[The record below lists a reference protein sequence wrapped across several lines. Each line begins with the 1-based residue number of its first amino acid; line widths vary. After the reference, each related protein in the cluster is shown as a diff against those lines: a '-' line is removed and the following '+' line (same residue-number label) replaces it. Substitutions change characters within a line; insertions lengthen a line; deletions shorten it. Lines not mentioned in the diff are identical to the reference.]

1 MLHSEMDVLN
11 KIRNSSD
18 PELAMQIATEIIL
31 SHLMQRESSPIQ
43 SAVLPQEL
51 CATT

>member
-18 PELAMQIATEIIL
+18 PELAMQIATAIVL
-31 SHLMQRESSPIQ
+31 DHLMQRESSQSQ
-43 SAVLPQEL
+43 SADLQPEP
-51 CATT
+51 CAAT